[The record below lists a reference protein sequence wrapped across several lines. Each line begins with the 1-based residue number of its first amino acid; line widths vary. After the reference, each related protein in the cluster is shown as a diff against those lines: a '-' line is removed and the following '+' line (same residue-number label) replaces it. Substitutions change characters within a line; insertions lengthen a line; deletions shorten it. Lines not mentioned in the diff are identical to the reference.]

1 MSNITKDPENLESVL
16 IHSLVLSAV
25 LVEKFEI
32 MERNNLVAQRAKQ
45 SVKNTIKFLENYV
58 NNVFNTSD
66 DSDETKRGMKAGST
80 HVAELQVRVEQSLST
95 SNLLNI
101 SDRKRILL
109 QIVDETV
116 LFPQQKIQLY
126 EKIRDSGI
134 IDY

>member
-1 MSNITKDPENLESVL
+1 MSNIKKDSKNLESIL
-16 IHSLVLSAV
+16 IHSLVLSTA

-32 MERNNLVAQRAKQ
+32 MEQNNLVAQRAKQ
-45 SVKNTIKFLENYV
+45 SIKNSIKFLENYV

-66 DSDETKRGMKAGST
+66 DSEETKRGMKAGST
-80 HVAELQVRVEQSLST
+80 HIAELQLRVEKSLST

-101 SDRKRILL
+101 SDRKKILL
-109 QIVDETV
+109 QLVDETV
-116 LFPQQKIQLY
+116 LFPNQKIQLY

>member
-1 MSNITKDPENLESVL
+1 MSNIKKDSKNLESVL
-16 IHSLVLSAV
+16 IHSLVLSTA

-32 MERNNLVAQRAKQ
+32 MEQNNLVAQRAKQ
-45 SVKNTIKFLENYV
+45 SIKNSIKFLENYV

-66 DSDETKRGMKAGST
+66 DSEETKRGMKAGST
-80 HVAELQVRVEQSLST
+80 HIAELQLRVEKSLST

-101 SDRKRILL
+101 SDRKKILL
-109 QIVDETV
+109 QLVDETV
-116 LFPQQKIQLY
+116 LFPNQKIQLY